1 MLETEVAH
9 LQECVDLSEANA
21 EAANMEL
28 VKEKSKV
35 ESLQHELSE
44 QMNMFNIKVVLI
56 WLVITEGLAMGDMDS
71 LEPINFLVEGSQV

>member
-56 WLVITEGLAMGDMDS
+56 WLVITGILS
-71 LEPINFLVEGSQV
+71 PWVRLVPWKPSIF